1 MRTRELHRGIAAIVA
16 ACVVTLTFGS
26 SPVSAQ
32 ERPGGS
38 RRQPE
43 RPETPPLEL
52 PRAPMAQVL
61 AIGAVRAEIGR
72 EDEAG
77 PYMFGSIGGMAMGG
91 DGTLYVSDN
100 ATNEIRIFD
109 QGGRHLG
116 TFGRRGRGPGEFVNP
131 IGLVHDGDSTLF
143 ALQSFQGITELS
155 ARGATVRYRR
165 TFGTGERYSS
175 LCTMNGRLFVSI
187 GGDSAVIRELDTA
200 RREIRAFG
208 TAFSAFI
215 YGNPNDAAIKLS
227 RQSGPTLL
235 CDGPRATLYA
245 IRGDQG
251 LLRAYDLDGRQR
263 WETTLPSFKVGIFG
277 AQPGGGAY
285 VAWAIDYIATVMP
298 LGSTRVLVQVARQ
311 DLESTRGRSRAPGAL
326 ITPDVVETRAY
337 LLDAATG
344 RILSQAPGA
353 GLLTPL
359 ADTLLAERVTD
370 PWPMLRLRPARVRV
384 P

>member
-1 MRTRELHRGIAAIVA
+1 
-16 ACVVTLTFGS
+16 
-26 SPVSAQ
+26 
-32 ERPGGS
+32 
-38 RRQPE
+38 
-43 RPETPPLEL
+43 
-52 PRAPMAQVL
+52 MAQVL

-109 QGGRHLG
+109 QRGRHLG

-131 IGLVHDGDSTLF
+131 VGLVHDGDSTLF

-155 ARGATVRYRR
+155 ARGASVQYRR

-175 LCTMNGRLFVSI
+175 LCAMNGRLFVSI
-187 GGDSAVIRELDTA
+187 GGDSAVIRELDSA
-200 RREIRAFG
+200 RREIRSFG
-208 TAFSAFI
+208 TPFSAFI
-215 YGNPNDAAIKLS
+215 YGKPTDAAIKLS

-245 IRGDQG
+245 FRGDQG
-251 LLRAYDLDGRQR
+251 LLRAYDLEGRQR
-263 WETTLPSFKVGIFG
+263 WETTLPSFKMGLFG

-285 VAWAIDYIATVMP
+285 VAWSIDYIATVMP

-311 DLESTRGRSRAPGAL
+311 DFESTRGRSRAPGAL
-326 ITPDVVETRAY
+326 VSPDVVETRAY

-344 RILSQAPGA
+344 RILTQAPGA

-370 PWPMLRLRPARVRV
+370 PWPMLRLRPARTRV

>member
-155 ARGATVRYRR
+155 ARG
-165 TFGTGERYSS
+165 
-175 LCTMNGRLFVSI
+175 
-187 GGDSAVIRELDTA
+187 
-200 RREIRAFG
+200 
-208 TAFSAFI
+208 
-215 YGNPNDAAIKLS
+215 
-227 RQSGPTLL
+227 
-235 CDGPRATLYA
+235 
-245 IRGDQG
+245 
-251 LLRAYDLDGRQR
+251 
-263 WETTLPSFKVGIFG
+263 
-277 AQPGGGAY
+277 
-285 VAWAIDYIATVMP
+285 
-298 LGSTRVLVQVARQ
+298 
-311 DLESTRGRSRAPGAL
+311 
-326 ITPDVVETRAY
+326 
-337 LLDAATG
+337 
-344 RILSQAPGA
+344 
-353 GLLTPL
+353 
-359 ADTLLAERVTD
+359 
-370 PWPMLRLRPARVRV
+370 
-384 P
+384 

>member
-1 MRTRELHRGIAAIVA
+1 MTR
-16 ACVVTLTFGS
+16 
-26 SPVSAQ
+26 P
-32 ERPGGS
+32 
-38 RRQPE
+38 
-43 RPETPPLEL
+43 
-52 PRAPMAQVL
+52 
-61 AIGAVRAEIGR
+61 
-72 EDEAG
+72 
-77 PYMFGSIGGMAMGG
+77 
-91 DGTLYVSDN
+91 
-100 ATNEIRIFD
+100 
-109 QGGRHLG
+109 
-116 TFGRRGRGPGEFVNP
+116 
-131 IGLVHDGDSTLF
+131 
-143 ALQSFQGITELS
+143 
-155 ARGATVRYRR
+155 
-165 TFGTGERYSS
+165 
-175 LCTMNGRLFVSI
+175 
-187 GGDSAVIRELDTA
+187 
-200 RREIRAFG
+200 
-208 TAFSAFI
+208 
-215 YGNPNDAAIKLS
+215 IKLS

-353 GLLTPL
+353 GAPHATRRHAPRRAGDRSL
-359 ADTLLAERVTD
+359 ADAPAATGARASSLTREDQVTRIGSETSSDGLAKR
-370 PWPMLRLRPARVRV
+370 
-384 P
+384 